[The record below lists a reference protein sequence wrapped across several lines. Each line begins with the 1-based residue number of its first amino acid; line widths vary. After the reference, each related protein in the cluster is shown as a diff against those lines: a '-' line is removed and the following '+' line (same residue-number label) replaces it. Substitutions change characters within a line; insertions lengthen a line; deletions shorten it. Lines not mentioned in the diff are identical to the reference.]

1 MSARVE
7 PAVVR
12 VERMEEKSMKY
23 KIVVLVLLCVAAVPV
38 CLATYGPP
46 PADVN
51 CDARIDKAD
60 VDFVI
65 SAIVGEPVEFCCDV
79 NADGYVNE
87 AADLQLV
94 LAAVAGETV
103 DWNEPSVS
111 GTVAIEAGDV
121 NATPGSTARV
131 PFLLSPEQQTL
142 QASTLTVT
150 VTYDGSLISPIDI
163 IPFGSLETSQKTV
176 SFQYY
181 RDADKILIVVWG
193 HDSSPLPVDLF
204 EIEFEVYQAKA
215 RVADVA
221 TVALPDTSMARA
233 NGARL
238 ADAVGIDGTVTIADG
253 ADPADVNSDDDV
265 NAIDV
270 QLVINAVLGLDID
283 PYGDGDVDGDGHTDA
298 VDVQLVINAVLG
310 VR

>member
-1 MSARVE
+1 
-7 PAVVR
+7 
-12 VERMEEKSMKY
+12 MKY
-23 KIVVLVLLCVAAVPV
+23 KVVVLVLLCVAAVSV
-38 CLATYGPP
+38 CLATYGPS

-51 CDARIDKAD
+51 CDARIDETD
-60 VDFVI
+60 VVWVI
-65 SAIVGEPVEFCCDV
+65 TAIVDDNVPFNCDV
-79 NADGYVNE
+79 NYDGYVDE

-103 DWNEPSVS
+103 DWNEPPVS

-131 PFLLSPEQQTL
+131 PFSLSPEQQTL
-142 QASTLTVT
+142 QASTLTLT

-163 IPFGSLETSQKTV
+163 IPSESLETSQKTV
-176 SFQYY
+176 SFQHY
-181 RDADKILIVVWG
+181 READKILVVLWG
-193 HDSSPLPVDLF
+193 YDSSPLPVDLF
-204 EIEFEVYQAKA
+204 EIEFEVYPAKA
-215 RVADVA
+215 RVTAVA
-221 TVALPDTSMARA
+221 TVALPNTSMAQA

-238 ADAVGIDGTVTIADG
+238 ADAVGIDGTVTIADA

-265 NAIDV
+265 NAVDV

-283 PYGDGDVDGDGHTDA
+283 PYGDGDVDGDGRTDA

-310 VR
+310 VG